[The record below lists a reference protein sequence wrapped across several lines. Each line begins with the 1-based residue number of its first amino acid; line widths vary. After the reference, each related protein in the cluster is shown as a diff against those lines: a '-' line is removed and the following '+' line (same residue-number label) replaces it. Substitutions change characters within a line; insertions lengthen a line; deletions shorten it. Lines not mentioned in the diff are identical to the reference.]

1 MIKKYKKEIIFFYVF
16 AIAMMIIAS
25 FFDLKIDTILNNPTE
40 PISLWF
46 YATGEM
52 PARLVLPLA
61 GVVIFYLS
69 EKTIA
74 KLFGGV
80 VCMGGSAYLG
90 THISNYMFKD
100 ENNLAF
106 GVAFGLGI
114 GVITMLAGKYI
125 KIPNVLKKP
134 LLIFAYAGIAVM
146 AIEVGIVE
154 VVKIFWGRPRFR
166 AMKEIGDFSV
176 FQQWYQFNG
185 EKYKPLFEGAFEHPS
200 NEVKSCPSGHTASAA
215 VSFLAMLM
223 PFCFDKFKNKTALC
237 FSIGFIYTAIVA
249 FTRMV
254 LGAHFLSDVTI
265 GAIITFTV
273 TIIVMAIVDKIFKS
287 QLEIE

>member
-1 MIKKYKKEIIFFYVF
+1 MIKKYKKEIICFYIF
-16 AIAMMIIAS
+16 SLIMMIVAS
-25 FFDLKIDTILNNPTE
+25 FFDLQIDTALNNPNE
-40 PISLWF
+40 PFSLWF

-61 GVVIFYLS
+61 GVVIYYLS
-69 EKTIA
+69 EKKFF
-74 KLFGGV
+74 KLLGGV

-90 THISNYMFKD
+90 THISTYMFKE
-100 ENNLAF
+100 ENNMAY
-106 GVAFGLGI
+106 GIVFGLGI
-114 GVITMLAGKYI
+114 GVITMIVGNYI

-166 AMKEIGDFSV
+166 AMKEIDDFSI

-185 EKYKPLFEGAFEHPS
+185 EKYKAMFNGVFEHPS
-200 NEVKSCPSGHTASAA
+200 NEVKSCPSGHTASAG
-215 VSFLAMLM
+215 VSYLMMFL
-223 PFCFDKFKNKTALC
+223 PFCFDKFKNKTTLC
-237 FSIGFIYTAIVA
+237 FAVPFVYTGIVA
-249 FTRMV
+249 STRMV

-265 GAIITFTV
+265 GSLITFTV
-273 TIIVMAIVDKIFKS
+273 MVVVMAIVDKKAISPLQNK
-287 QLEIE
+287 

>member
-1 MIKKYKKEIIFFYVF
+1 MVKKYKNEIIIFYVLS
-16 AIAMMIIAS
+16 IAMMIVAS
-25 FFDLKIDTILNNPTE
+25 FFDLKIDQILNKPNDAF
-40 PISLWF
+40 SLWF

-69 EKTIA
+69 EKIFF
-74 KLFGGV
+74 KLFGAV

-90 THISNYMFKD
+90 THISNYMFKE
-100 ENNLAF
+100 ENNLIF
-106 GVAFGLGI
+106 GIVFGLGI
-114 GVITMLAGKYI
+114 GVITMAIGKYI

-146 AIEVGIVE
+146 AVEVGIVE

-185 EKYKPLFEGAFEHPS
+185 EKYKPLFVNAFEHPS
-200 NEVKSCPSGHTASAA
+200 NEIKSCPSGHTASAA
-215 VSFLAMLM
+215 VSYLMMFM
-223 PFCFDKFKNKTALC
+223 PFCFDKFRNKTKLC
-237 FSIGFIYTAIVA
+237 FAVPLVYTSIVA

-273 TIIVMAIVDKIFKS
+273 TIIIMAIVDKKAISPLQNK
-287 QLEIE
+287 

>member
-16 AIAMMIIAS
+16 SIAMMIVAS
-25 FFDLKIDTILNNPTE
+25 FFDLQIDKALNNPNDVF
-40 PISLWF
+40 SLWF

-61 GVVIFYLS
+61 GAVILNLS
-69 EKTIA
+69 EKKI
-74 KLFGGV
+74 LRFLGGI

-90 THISNYMFKD
+90 THISTYMFKE
-100 ENNLAF
+100 ENNLIF
-106 GVAFGLGI
+106 GIIFGIGI
-114 GVITMLAGKYI
+114 GVITILVSRYI

-154 VVKIFWGRPRFR
+154 SVKVFWGRPRFR
-166 AMKEIGDFSV
+166 AMLANDDFSV
-176 FQQWYQFNG
+176 FQPWYKFNG
-185 EKYKPLFEGAFEHPS
+185 STFRNLFDSS
-200 NEVKSCPSGHTASAA
+200 NEIKSCPSGHTASAG
-215 VSFLAMLM
+215 VSYLMMLM
-223 PFCFDKFKNKTALC
+223 PFCFDKFKGKTKLC
-237 FSIGFIYTAIVA
+237 FAVPFIYTITVA

-273 TIIVMAIVDKIFKS
+273 TIIVMAIVDKKCISPLQNK
-287 QLEIE
+287 